1 MMITAPIT
9 AKIQTVEM
17 ELFRPESN
25 AMTKIMSTLMI
36 VPTNVKIL
44 FVGMELCKPL
54 VVKLRNVMLDKEM
67 PIQLQGPVQI
77 HAKSMSAVMVG

>member
-1 MMITAPIT
+1 
-9 AKIQTVEM
+9 
-17 ELFRPESN
+17 
-25 AMTKIMSTLMI
+25 MI